1 MSFFESK
8 LRPSAQQMPI
18 TIPSKTLLLMLYLLL
33 LFRPASKY
41 KKVNGAEYCWVHGS
55 RPNAFSSLEPEN
67 ARGWR
72 PWTRVWAVIC
82 WWPGSWANKW
92 VSRARVANSSSGA
105 TWRPE
110 VTSVWPG
117 DCRSSVKLLRWTV
130 NLGHPE
136 AVQAFWSSPSKP
148 GWSRKHSL

>member
-72 PWTRVWAVIC
+72 PWTLVWAVIC

-92 VSRARVANSSSGA
+92 VSQACVWWQQQRCHVAPRGHLGLAWRLPVLREASEMNRELGA
-105 TWRPE
+105 SRGSTGILEFPQQTWMI
-110 VTSVWPG
+110 
-117 DCRSSVKLLRWTV
+117 
-130 NLGHPE
+130 
-136 AVQAFWSSPSKP
+136 A
-148 GWSRKHSL
+148 